1 MYIVEVENTDDFN
14 VHDSQSR
21 EKERGKGQKAFPWGL
36 GRGETEPRCQKRRL
50 SPCQFHSNEVDQE
63 SLDYG
68 CIKYNFKLSSG
79 MEIPCVI
86 LVVWPESIKGSYFV
100 RFGT

>member
-1 MYIVEVENTDDFN
+1 MFMILN
-14 VHDSQSR
+14 
-21 EKERGKGQKAFPWGL
+21 L
-36 GRGETEPRCQKRRL
+36 GRKKGGKDRRHFPGGWGEERQNPGARRGD
-50 SPCQFHSNEVDQE
+50 SPCQFHSNEVDPE